1 MAAPFL
7 LCCWIP
13 PDSLLSHERQFFATN
28 TVHPVNGYKL
38 GNPPLL
44 GYGDDEFSTAH
55 YEPHSQEKV
64 WHNRTELADVRN
76 GRTHW
81 KTVFSQV
88 RQFQNY
94 RPDVFD
100 LLSIMIR
107 VSQWEVVWSCK
118 IDNQAQ
124 FADLEYES
132 MMQSRN
138 PYVEPLLDIHGMHT
152 SEAWKNAI

>member
-1 MAAPFL
+1 MQHNL
-7 LCCWIP
+7 
-13 PDSLLSHERQFFATN
+13 E
-28 TVHPVNGYKL
+28 L

-44 GYGDDEFSTAH
+44 GYGDDEFSTTH

-64 WHNRTELADVRN
+64 WHNRTELADVRD

-118 IDNQAQ
+118 VDDQAQ
-124 FADLEYES
+124 FMDLKYES

-138 PYVEPLLDIHGMHT
+138 PYVEPLSDIHGMHT
-152 SEAWKNAI
+152 SKAWRNAI